1 MSTTR
6 IRIDP
11 DDPQDLPEGRIDE
24 EVLDRTT
31 DADLARQ
38 QREDHAEA
46 VRDKAR
52 RARRIRRP
60 RLRL

>member
-6 IRIDP
+6 VRIDP
-11 DDPQDLPEGRIDE
+11 DVPQDLPEGRIDE

-38 QREDHAEA
+38 QRQDDAEA
-46 VRDKAR
+46 VRDMAR
-52 RARRIRRP
+52 CARRIHRP
-60 RLRL
+60 RPRS